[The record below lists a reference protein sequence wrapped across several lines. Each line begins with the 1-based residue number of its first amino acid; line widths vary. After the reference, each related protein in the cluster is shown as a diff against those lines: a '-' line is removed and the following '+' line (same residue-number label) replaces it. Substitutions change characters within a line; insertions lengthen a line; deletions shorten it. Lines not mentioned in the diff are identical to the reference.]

1 MEFIKKK
8 ISNDK
13 LQEFMQGKSKMT
25 TFYAGIL
32 QKNKILPKEE
42 LNFSEEFSEL

>member
-13 LQEFMQGKSKMT
+13 FQEFIQGKSKMT
-25 TFYAGIL
+25 TFYASIL
-32 QKNKILPKEE
+32 EKNKILPTEQ
-42 LNFSEEFSEL
+42 LNFSQEFSEL